1 VFRLPPLTPLVRSLL
16 LVLLGLFVAC
26 AVLENF
32 LSMSVIELFAL
43 EPRVLSFLTPLQ
55 VLTYVWIMPPVPGA
69 VFSLLL
75 SLLFLW
81 LIVAPFEER
90 YGKRRVVELIAV
102 AAVCAA
108 LPALLVGQLAPRY
121 AGLLAG
127 PQIIT
132 LAAMCAYAV
141 LLPPYAEVS
150 FFGLLPL
157 KPKHLLGIVVGF
169 SVLGFLT
176 TANAASLAADLGA
189 IGGGVAF
196 VKWWMQRPPPRGSR
210 KKPGRLRVVGKND
223 DDSGSKQWLN

>member
-1 VFRLPPLTPLVRSLL
+1 VFRFPALTPLVRSLL
-16 LVLLGLFVAC
+16 FVLLGLFVTF

-32 LSMSVIELFAL
+32 LHVAVVELFAL
-43 EPRVLSFLTPLQ
+43 EPRVLSMLTPLQ
-55 VLTYVWIMPPVPGA
+55 VLTYVWVMPPVPGA

-90 YGKRRVVELIAV
+90 YGKRRVIELIIV
-102 AAVCAA
+102 AAVSAA

-150 FFGLLPL
+150 FFGLFPL
-157 KPKHLLGIVVGF
+157 KPNHLLGIVIGF

-176 TANAASLAADLGA
+176 TANAAALAADLGA
-189 IGGGVAF
+189 VGGGVAF
-196 VKWWMQRPPPRGSR
+196 VKWWMQRPPPRRGR
-210 KKPGRLRVVGKND
+210 KRHGRLRVVGND
-223 DDSGSKQWLN
+223 EDSGPKQWLN